1 MTLKYIAFQCHL
13 LQKGKGKGK
22 GKELA
27 RAIAVKQKIRH
38 LI

>member
-22 GKELA
+22 ELA
-27 RAIAVKQKIRH
+27 RAVGTKQKIHH